1 MADDDMSSGPAV
13 RRHDPLTD
21 DPIAATGRSV
31 LDPIDRISEVL
42 FGLFMVLTFTGALS
56 VLDSGRDEVRS
67 MLVAAIGCNIA
78 WGFVDAVMYV
88 LRNMVGRGRKL
99 RLIRAVRDT
108 AKDERAHRLI
118 GDEIGPLAAALDAAD
133 LERVRNWLAAQPAH
147 ALPSPTP
154 TRSDLRGALAVFLL
168 VFLSTF
174 PVVLP
179 FFFIADAGA
188 AKRASAAVAIAML
201 FACGYAWGRYAGF
214 KAWRSGLVMVALGI
228 AVEAIVIALGG

>member
-1 MADDDMSSGPAV
+1 MATANGIEAGSL
-13 RRHDPLTD
+13 R
-21 DPIAATGRSV
+21 V
-31 LDPIDRISEVL
+31 LDPVDRISEVL

-99 RLIRAVRDT
+99 RLIRAVHAAT
-108 AKDERAHRLI
+108 KDERAHRLI
-118 GDEIGPLAAALDAAD
+118 GDEIGPLAGALAAAD
-133 LERVRNWLAAQPAH
+133 LERVRKWLAAQPEH

-154 TRSDLRGALAVFLL
+154 TRADLRGALAVFLL

-179 FFFIADAGA
+179 FFFLTDAGV
-188 AKRASAAVAIAML
+188 AKRASAAIAIAML
-201 FACGYAWGRYAGF
+201 FACGVAWGRYAGF
-214 KAWRSGLVMVALGI
+214 VAWRSGLVMVLLGL
-228 AVEAIVIALGG
+228 AVEAVVIALGG